1 MRRARIISAAMAALA
16 VVALVAPAWALDPHR
31 ALTQYVQN
39 VWRVEQ
45 GLPHNSVRA
54 VVQARDGYL
63 WLGTYAGLARFDGV
77 RFKVF
82 DTGNS
87 ALTNNEIRVIHEDPR
102 GVLWVGTTAGG
113 LYRMENGELRA
124 ETAPIESRTI
134 NAIISTSD
142 GALLVGTGYG
152 LYRLSGG
159 RTERFTTDQG
169 LQANQVTALAE
180 GREGRVYI
188 GMERGVDV
196 LQNGLIGKGP
206 PVSGTRQKVV
216 SLLVDKEGGLLIG
229 GDRLDRYDAAG
240 RLILSLPVP
249 FEGVHALF
257 QDGDG
262 VIWVGTYGS
271 GIARLENGALNMYR
285 QRDGFLDRRA
295 WAIAPDREGGLWIG
309 TRGGLAQFRDGAA
322 ISFSSAEGFAGDIG
336 RAVFEDRDGALY
348 FGFDG
353 GVSRF
358 FKGRVTN
365 LDLGPRLRGSVVR
378 GVMRDRRGVLWVGT
392 DLGLAEEVSPGR
404 FKVYGEGEGLPAGG
418 RFAVEDRQ
426 GRLWISSGA
435 GLWQLEKGQVFM
447 PESVRLLAR
456 SEIQALMEDGDGAL
470 WIGTLNHGAWRLM
483 NDRLEQVPLQG
494 LISIGVRSFFHDKDG
509 SFFVGTVGSGLF
521 IRQGNRGFRQLTRR
535 EGLHDDS
542 IWSILDDGRGQFWM
556 LSDRGVFRVP
566 KQDLL
571 DFANGRLPR
580 VRPSAVVDTT
590 NGLKSRECN
599 GGGGPSGVITR
610 DGRVLAPTGAGV
622 AIIDPRLLVSNAPP
636 PPAQIEEVVADRNQV
651 SSSGDATLPAGGR
664 DTEIHY
670 TGLSFLNPAQIRFR
684 YRLDAHD
691 AFWVDAGTRR
701 AAYYGGL
708 APGRYTFRVAG
719 SNDGINWST
728 PESSITITVK
738 PLWYQTW
745 AFRLVAASLALGLL
759 GAGFAWR
766 VRLLE
771 TRAHEL
777 SGLVASRTEEL
788 AERTRELEIANAS
801 LGRLAVTDD
810 LTGIANHRLF
820 RDFLDREWARC
831 ARTREP
837 ISLLMCDIDDFKAY
851 NDALGHQG
859 GDECLRLVA
868 QTLDAVVKRAP
879 DLAARYGGEEFV
891 VVLPATGREGALAV
905 AETLSAALRER
916 ALPHPRSRVGP
927 IVTISIGGATLV
939 PSTDSSVE
947 DLIARADGA
956 LYAAKRAGRDR
967 AVVD

>member
-1 MRRARIISAAMAALA
+1 MIGSRLALAAITAAAAALA
-16 VVALVAPAWALDPHR
+16 SPAWALDPNR

-87 ALTNNEIRVIHEDPR
+87 VLTNNEIRVVHEDPR

-124 ETAPIESRTI
+124 EAAPIESRTI
-134 NAIISTSD
+134 NAIISTRD
-142 GALLVGTGYG
+142 GALLVGTGHG
-152 LYRLSGG
+152 LYRLSAG

-169 LQANQVTALAE
+169 LQANLITALAE
-180 GREGRVYI
+180 GPSGRIFI

-196 LQNGLIGKGP
+196 LQNGLISRGP
-206 PVSGTRQKVV
+206 EVSGSRQKVV
-216 SLLVDKEGGLLIG
+216 SLLIDREGGLLIG

-240 RLILSLPVP
+240 RRILSLPVP
-249 FEGVHALF
+249 FEGIHALF
-257 QDGDG
+257 QDEDG

-285 QRDGFLDRRA
+285 QQDGFLDRRA

-322 ISFSSAEGFAGDIG
+322 TSFSTAEGFAGDIG
-336 RAVFEDRDGALY
+336 RAVFEDADGTLY

-353 GVSRF
+353 GVSRVAN
-358 FKGRVTN
+358 GRVTN

-378 GVMRDRRGVLWVGT
+378 GLMRDRRGVLWVGT
-392 DLGLAEEVSPGR
+392 DKGLGEEIGPGR
-404 FKVYGEGEGLPAGG
+404 FRVYGEEEGLPAGG
-418 RFAVEDRQ
+418 RFTVEDRT

-435 GLWQLEKGQVFM
+435 GLWLLEEGRIHLPKFLR
-447 PESVRLLAR
+447 PLAN
-456 SEIQALMEDGDGAL
+456 SEIQALMEDRTGAL
-470 WIGTLNHGAWRLM
+470 WIGTLNHGAWRLVG
-483 NDRLEQVPLQG
+483 DQLEQVPLRG
-494 LISIGVRSFFHDKDG
+494 LTSIGVRSFLHDKDG
-509 SFFVGTVGSGLF
+509 SFFVGTIGSGLF
-521 IRQGNRGFRQLTRR
+521 IRHGDRDFRAVTTR
-535 EGLHDDS
+535 EGLVDDS
-542 IWSILDDGRGQFWM
+542 IWSILDDGRGRFWM

-566 KQDLL
+566 KQELL
-571 DFANGRLPR
+571 DFADGRLPR
-580 VRPSAVVDTT
+580 VRPDALVDTT

-599 GGGGPSGVITR
+599 GGAAPSGFLTR

-622 AIIDPRLLVSNAPP
+622 AIIEPRLLISNAPP
-636 PPAQIEEVVADRNQV
+636 PPVQVEEVVVDRDTV
-651 SSSGDATLPAGGR
+651 SWSGDAVVPPGGR

-670 TGLSFLNPAQIRFR
+670 TGLSFLNPSQIRFR
-684 YRLDAHD
+684 YRLEGHD

-708 APGRYTFRVAG
+708 APGQYTFRVAG
-719 SNDGINWST
+719 SNDGINWSAQ
-728 PESSITITVK
+728 ESTITLTVK
-738 PLWYQTW
+738 PLWYQSW
-745 AFRLVAASLALGLL
+745 IFRMAAASLALGLL

-771 TRAHEL
+771 GRAREL
-777 SGLVASRTEEL
+777 ESLVTARTEEL
-788 AERTRELEIANAS
+788 AERTRELEVANTA

-820 RDFLDREWARC
+820 REFLDREWARC

-868 QTLDAVVKRAP
+868 QTLDSVVKRAP

-891 VVLPATGREGALAV
+891 VVLPATGVEGAISV
-905 AETLSAALRER
+905 ADTLRGALRER
-916 ALPHPRSRVGP
+916 SLPHPRSRVGP
-927 IVTISIGGATLV
+927 IVTMSIGGATLI
-939 PSTDSSVE
+939 PSADSSAE

-967 AVVD
+967 SVVG

>member
-1 MRRARIISAAMAALA
+1 MMRSR
-16 VVALVAPAWALDPHR
+16 ALVAALTAAAASMAAQAVALDPNR

-45 GLPHNSVRA
+45 GLPHNTVRA

-87 ALTNNEIRVIHEDPR
+87 ALTNNEIRVVHEDAR

-113 LYRMENGELRA
+113 LYRVENGELRA
-124 ETAPIESRTI
+124 ETAPIENKTI
-134 NAIISTSD
+134 NAIISTAD
-142 GALLVGTGYG
+142 GALLVGTGHG
-152 LYRLSGG
+152 LYRLFGG

-169 LQANQVTALAE
+169 LQANLITALAE
-180 GREGRVYI
+180 GSGGRVLI

-196 LQNGLIGKGP
+196 LQNGVISRGP
-206 PVSGTRQKVV
+206 EVSGSRQKVQ

-229 GDRLDRYDAAG
+229 GDRLDRYDASG
-240 RLILSLPVP
+240 RRTLSLPVP
-249 FEGVHALF
+249 FDGIHALF
-257 QDGDG
+257 QDNDG

-285 QRDGFLDRRA
+285 QQDGFLDRRA

-309 TRGGLAQFRDGAA
+309 TRGGLAQLRDGAA
-322 ISFSSAEGFAGDIG
+322 TSFSSAEGFAGDIG
-336 RAVFEDRDGALY
+336 RSVLEDRDGALY

-358 FKGRVTN
+358 VNGRVTN
-365 LDLGPRLRGSVVR
+365 LDLGPRLRGSTVR
-378 GVMRDRRGVLWVGT
+378 GLMRDRRGVLWIGT
-392 DLGLAEEVSPGR
+392 DQGLAEEVGDGR
-404 FKVYGEGEGLPAGG
+404 FRVYGEKEGLPAGG
-418 RFAVEDRQ
+418 RFTVEDRQ

-435 GLWQLEKGQVFM
+435 GLWLKEGERFHM
-447 PESVRLLAR
+447 PKFLHPLAN
-456 SEIQALMEDGDGAL
+456 SEIQALLVDRTGAL
-470 WIGTLNHGAWRLM
+470 WIGTLNHGAWRLVG
-483 NDRLEQVPLQG
+483 DQLEQVPLGG
-494 LISIGVRSFFHDKDG
+494 LTSIGVRSFLHDEDG
-509 SFFVGTVGSGLF
+509 AFYVGTIGSGLF
-521 IRQGNRGFRQLTRR
+521 IRHGERDFRAVTTR
-535 EGLHDDS
+535 EGLLDDS
-542 IWSILDDGRGQFWM
+542 IWSILDDGRGRFWL
-556 LSDRGVFRVP
+556 LSDRGVFRVA

-571 DFANGRLPR
+571 EFADGRLPR
-580 VRPSAVVDTT
+580 VRPNAVVDTT

-599 GGGGPSGVITR
+599 GGGGPAGFLTR

-622 AIIDPRLLVSNAPP
+622 AIIEPRLLISNAPP
-636 PPAQIEEVVADRNQV
+636 PPVQVEEVVVDRNTV
-651 SSSGDATLPAGGR
+651 SWSGDAVVPAGGR
-664 DTEIHY
+664 DTEIHF

-684 YRLDAHD
+684 YRLEGHD
-691 AFWVDAGTRR
+691 AFWVDAGSRR

-708 APGRYTFRVAG
+708 APGTYTFRVAG

-728 PESSITITVK
+728 QESAITLTVR
-738 PLWYQTW
+738 PIWYQNW
-745 AFRLVAASLALGLL
+745 IFRLSAASLALGLL

-771 TRAHEL
+771 GRAREL
-777 SGLVASRTEEL
+777 ESVVAARTEEL
-788 AERTRELEIANAS
+788 AERSRELEAANAS

-820 RDFLDREWARC
+820 REFLDREWARC

-891 VVLPATGREGALAV
+891 VVLPATGLDGAISV
-905 AETLSAALRER
+905 ADALRLALRER

-927 IVTISIGGATLV
+927 IVTMSIGGATLI

-967 AVVD
+967 AVVG